1 MSFDNYKFVL
11 KTCASSENEVTGE
24 DIDLEDRFECD
35 LKDVNLKEGVSLF
48 SPKKKEWKHHFS
60 IPLIVLNSRS
70 HMLNRNIAKVY
81 GSDDIAIHTILYS

>member
-11 KTCASSENEVTGE
+11 ETCASSENEVTGE
-24 DIDLEDRFECD
+24 DIDLEDCFECD

-70 HMLNRNIAKVY
+70 HMPNRNIAKVS
-81 GSDDIAIHTILYS
+81 GSDDIAIPTILYS

>member
-48 SPKKKEWKHHFS
+48 SPRKEEWKRHFNT
-60 IPLIVLNSRS
+60 PHTVLNSRS
-70 HMLNRNIAKVY
+70 HMPNRNIAKVS
-81 GSDDIAIHTILYS
+81 GSDDIAIPTILYS